1 MSEAD
6 QVKIL
11 KAEHAELEN
20 ALEQEKH
27 KLQPDHIAVSGFK
40 KRKLRIKDKLAEI
53 EAPPRG

>member
-6 QVKIL
+6 QVRIL

-27 KLQPDHIAVSGFK
+27 KLRPDQIAVSAIK
-40 KRKLRIKDKLAEI
+40 KRKLRIKDALATI
-53 EAPPRG
+53 EAHP

>member
-20 ALEQEKH
+20 ALEQEKD
-27 KLQPDHIAVSGFK
+27 KIQPDHIAVSAIK
-40 KRKLRIKDKLAEI
+40 KRKLKIKDKLVAI
-53 EAPPRG
+53 EGHL

>member
-6 QVKIL
+6 QVTIL

-27 KLQPDHIAVSGFK
+27 KLQPDHIAVSAIK
-40 KRKLRIKDKLAEI
+40 KRKLRIKDQLAAI
-53 EAPPRG
+53 EAHP

>member
-6 QVKIL
+6 QVRIL

-27 KLQPDHIAVSGFK
+27 KQLDRFV
-40 KRKLRIKDKLAEI
+40 LRST
-53 EAPPRG
+53 P

>member
-27 KLQPDHIAVSGFK
+27 KLQPDHVAVSDFK

-53 EAPPRG
+53 EAPP